1 MRQPGSYD
9 KKKVREYIID
19 INNKLFELKNELYL
33 DIPEIKKITD
43 YELNDYIR
51 KEIIDIIKSEEE
63 QDKKKETIRKMALIA
78 SGVEDRKCTNYSD
91 DDEKESIAYSHYVAE
106 AVNRSLTNG
115 GLTPPKT
122 DWERIDIS
130 KDEKEKIIE
139 SIKANPNSNAFSK
152 EFKWNPK
159 DFLGA
164 FTFLEESKG
173 YNGPLIVSLISD
185 KEGLEKYSKNI
196 LISEKINK
204 IFLGKFVLLLAYD
217 ITASSSES
225 KYIHLGFNYNS
236 MNGTLEFD
244 CAIPVEKMEIKNAQ
258 RRILMEYM
266 DSMGVSYNQNH
277 EDLKMI

>member
-1 MRQPGSYD
+1 MLQPSSYD

-33 DIPEIKKITD
+33 DIPEIQKIND
-43 YELNDYIR
+43 IELSDDIR
-51 KEIIDIIKSEEE
+51 KEIIDIIKDEEE
-63 QDKKKETIRKMALIA
+63 QDRRKETIRKMALIA
-78 SGVEDRKCTNYSD
+78 SGVQDRKQNFEVEPITYS
-91 DDEKESIAYSHYVAE
+91 EYVAE

-139 SIKANPNSNAFSK
+139 SIKANPNSNVFSK

-164 FTFLEESKG
+164 FAFLEESKG

-185 KEGLEKYSKNI
+185 KEGLEKHSKNI
-196 LISEKINK
+196 FISEKINK

-244 CAIPVEKMEIKNAQ
+244 CAIPVEKREIKNAQ

-266 DSMGVSYNQNH
+266 DLMGVSYNQNH

>member
-1 MRQPGSYD
+1 MRQPGFYD
-9 KKKVREYIID
+9 KKKVMEYIID
-19 INNKLFELKNELYL
+19 INNRLFELKNELYL
-33 DIPEIKKITD
+33 DIPEIQKIND
-43 YELNDYIR
+43 IELNDDIR
-51 KEIIDIIKSEEE
+51 KEIIDIIKDEEE
-63 QDKKKETIRKMALIA
+63 QDRKQNF
-78 SGVEDRKCTNYSD
+78 TTYS
-91 DDEKESIAYSHYVAE
+91 EYVAE

-139 SIKANPNSNAFSK
+139 SIKANPKSNVFSK

-185 KEGLEKYSKNI
+185 KEALEKESRKSFF
-196 LISEKINK
+196 SEKINK

-217 ITASSSES
+217 ITAFPSES
-225 KYIHLGFNYNS
+225 KYIYLGFNYNS

-244 CAIPVEKMEIKNAQ
+244 CAIPFDKNEIKNAQ
-258 RRILMEYM
+258 KRILMEYM
-266 DSMGVSYNQNH
+266 DSMGINYKQNH
-277 EDLKMI
+277 EDLRLI